1 MCTVVRERP
10 GLRDTTHTTVCVV
23 TRYKAILFTERAVP
37 VRERRPSHES
47 VMQPARE
54 ARVL

>member
-1 MCTVVRERP
+1 MNLYLYVEICVEMCTVVRERP

-37 VRERRPSHES
+37 VR
-47 VMQPARE
+47 VTNQ
-54 ARVL
+54 